1 MTRGISILG
10 AAVVALAVC
19 GCSSMRPLYGSS
31 GLSSGVST
39 ELSSIVIPE
48 PKTRLE
54 QLIRNDLVAA
64 MRPAG
69 AAGDDRYTLV
79 LKPEAKDDKAIEAQ
93 TTDTLRKTV
102 RLNVG
107 FSLLDRRT
115 SNSVYSGRTFSQ
127 VSYDETGQSFADLQ
141 ARTNAL
147 ERAAHEV
154 SSDIRTRLAAHF
166 ASG

>member
-1 MTRGISILG
+1 MMRK
-10 AAVVALAVC
+10 AAIAVALVLALA
-19 GCSSMRPLYGSS
+19 GCSSMRPLYGSNS
-31 GLSSGVST
+31 LSAGVAD
-39 ELSSIVIPE
+39 ELATVAIPE

-54 QLIRNDLVAA
+54 QLIRNDLIAT

-69 AAGDDRYTLV
+69 TVSDDRYTL
-79 LKPEAKDDKAIEAQ
+79 LLEPEAKDDLTIEGKASE
-93 TTDTLRKTV
+93 TLRKTV

-107 FSLLDRRT
+107 FSLIDRQ
-115 SNSVYSGRTFSQ
+115 SNSSVYSGRTFSQ
-127 VSYDETGQSFADLQ
+127 VSYDETGLSFADLQ

>member
-1 MTRGISILG
+1 MMRQ
-10 AAVVALAVC
+10 AAIAAALALLLA
-19 GCSSMRPLYGSS
+19 GCSSMRPLYGTNS
-31 GLSSGVST
+31 LSADVSD
-39 ELSSIVIPE
+39 ELSSVAIPE

-54 QLIRNDLVAA
+54 QLIRNDLIAT

-69 AAGDDRYTLV
+69 TASDDRYTLL
-79 LKPEAKDDKAIEAQ
+79 LKPEAKDDMTIEGRSSE
-93 TTDTLRKTV
+93 TLRKTV

-107 FSLLDRRT
+107 FNLIDRQ
-115 SNSVYSGRTFSQ
+115 SNKSVYSGRTFSQ
-127 VSYDETGQSFADLQ
+127 VSYDETGLSFADLQ
-141 ARTNAL
+141 ARTTAL

>member
-1 MTRGISILG
+1 M
-10 AAVVALAVC
+10 AAVVVFAAALGLA
-19 GCSSMRPLYGSS
+19 GCSSMRPLYGSK
-31 GLSSGVST
+31 GLSSDVAAD
-39 ELSSIVIPE
+39 LSSIAIPD

-69 AAGDDRYTLV
+69 TASDDRYTLI
-79 LKPEAKDDKAIEAQ
+79 LKPEAKDDLTIEAE

-102 RLNVG
+102 RLNVT
-107 FSLLDRRT
+107 FNLIDRQT
-115 SNSVYSGRTFSQ
+115 NKDVYSGRTFSQ
-127 VSYDETGQSFADLQ
+127 VSYDETGQSFADMQ

>member
-1 MTRGISILG
+1 MMKG
-10 AAVVALAVC
+10 AAIAAALLLALA

-31 GLSSGVST
+31 GLSSAVSS
-39 ELSSIVIPE
+39 ELAAVVIPE
-48 PKTRLE
+48 PKSRLE
-54 QLIRNDLVAA
+54 QLIRNDLIAS

-69 AAGDDRYTLV
+69 TAAEDRYTLI
-79 LKPEAKDDKAIEAQ
+79 LKPEAKDDLAIEGEASE
-93 TTDTLRKTV
+93 TLRQTV

-107 FSLLDRRT
+107 FDLIDRRT
-115 SNSVYSGRTFSQ
+115 NGSVYSGRTFSQ
-127 VSYDETGQSFADLQ
+127 VSYDETGRSFADLQ

-147 ERAAHEV
+147 ERAAREV

>member
-1 MTRGISILG
+1 MRAVIL
-10 AAVVALAVC
+10 AATLIALGLS

-31 GLSSGVST
+31 GLSSGVSS
-39 ELSSIVIPE
+39 ELSSIAIPE
-48 PKTRLE
+48 PRTRLE

-69 AAGDDRYTLV
+69 TVSGDRYTLV
-79 LKPEAKDDKAIEAQ
+79 LKPEAKDDTAIEGE

-107 FSLLDRRT
+107 FNLVDRRT
-115 SNSVYSGRTFSQ
+115 SDSVFSGRTF
-127 VSYDETGQSFADLQ
+127 
-141 ARTNAL
+141 

>member
-1 MTRGISILG
+1 MS
-10 AAVVALAVC
+10 AAVGLGLA

-31 GLSSGVST
+31 GLSSDVSS
-39 ELSSIVIPE
+39 ELSSIAIPE
-48 PKTRLE
+48 PKTRVE

-69 AAGDDRYTLV
+69 TASDDRYTLV
-79 LKPEAKDDKAIEAQ
+79 LKPEAKDDLTIEGA

-102 RLNVG
+102 RLNVA
-107 FSLLDRRT
+107 FNLLDRR
-115 SNSVYSGRTFSQ
+115 SNASAYSGRTFSQ
-127 VSYDETGQSFADLQ
+127 VSYDETGQSFADMQ
-141 ARTNAL
+141 ARTNAV

-166 ASG
+166 AAG